1 MSIDLSRSVVNEWT
15 KTQPKQFVSPKG
27 SLQKL
32 SHTTAPPTPLSKTSS
47 TATKVGVWDLHVNE
61 MNEFQPPEKSESLF
75 NETPG
80 PPESV
85 IGSDG
90 RKKVPKKDI
99 LPGGR
104 YRSTHAIPIAR
115 SAR

>member
-1 MSIDLSRSVVNEWT
+1 MSIDLSRSMVDEWT
-15 KTQPKQFVSPKG
+15 KTQPKQFVSPKV

-32 SHTTAPPTPLSKTSS
+32 SHTTALPTLLPKTAS
-47 TATKVGVWDLHVNE
+47 TATKIGVWDLYVNE

-75 NETPG
+75 NEAPG

-85 IGSDG
+85 IGSDE

-104 YRSTHAIPIAR
+104 CRSTHAIPVSC